1 MGSGRYTPCAIDSV
15 FLLTESSH
23 SVFVTP
29 DFPTE
34 KLKIV
39 TPLKD
44 TEAQEGQEVVLNC
57 EVNTD
62 TAKAK
67 WLKNEET
74 VFESSKYMMVQRDN
88 VFSLRIKDA
97 QKGDEANFSIS
108 VTNLRGEHA
117 KSACNLSV
125 KGECVPMTF

>member
-1 MGSGRYTPCAIDSV
+1 MYLQLYVSS
-15 FLLTESSH
+15 ESSH
-23 SVFVTP
+23 TVTL
-29 DFPTE
+29 TVYSSAE

-62 TAKAK
+62 SAKAK

-108 VTNLRGEHA
+108 VTNHRGEHV
-117 KSACNLSV
+117 KSSCNLSV
-125 KGECVPMTF
+125 KGE